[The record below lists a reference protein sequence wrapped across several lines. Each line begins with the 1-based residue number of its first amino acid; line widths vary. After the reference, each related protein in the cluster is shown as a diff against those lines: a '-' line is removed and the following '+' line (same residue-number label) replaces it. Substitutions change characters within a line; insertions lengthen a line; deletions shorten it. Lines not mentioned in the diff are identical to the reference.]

1 MNLKKLLSWP
11 AGRATRQSWAQQP
24 TACDQLRPDADEQV
38 NAAPFSNSNVVFLPA
53 ANAGLSGHE
62 PVADSSSFEKTAPE
76 PAKRKGLVDAEEL
89 QAFWRDNYFGLGR
102 HNGAQHHSSAAM
114 ELGCQAVI
122 AKLQNILTGLLVR
135 RQAKHDALQIKVL
148 EVANSSADM
157 AAKLR
162 LACDH
167 LERDMAELREQ
178 SVLAGQG
185 RGWVLAALNDYR
197 LGFDR
202 GMRAALDFEL
212 LCE

>member
-11 AGRATRQSWAQQP
+11 VSRTTRQSWASQT
-24 TACDQLRPDADEQV
+24 TAIERLGEDVDGQEAE
-38 NAAPFSNSNVVFLPA
+38 APSANGNVVFLPA
-53 ANAGLSGHE
+53 ANAGLAHKPAVG
-62 PVADSSSFEKTAPE
+62 PSSFEQAAPE
-76 PAKRKGLVDAEEL
+76 PARRKGLVDAEEL

-122 AKLQNILTGLLVR
+122 AKLQNILTGLLDR

-148 EVANSSADM
+148 EVENSSADM
-157 AAKLR
+157 VAKLR
-162 LACDH
+162 LACSH
-167 LERDMAELREQ
+167 LERDMAELRDQ
-178 SVLAGQG
+178 QALAGQG
-185 RGWVLAALNDYR
+185 RGWVLAALHDYR

-202 GMRAALDFEL
+202 GIRAALDFEL